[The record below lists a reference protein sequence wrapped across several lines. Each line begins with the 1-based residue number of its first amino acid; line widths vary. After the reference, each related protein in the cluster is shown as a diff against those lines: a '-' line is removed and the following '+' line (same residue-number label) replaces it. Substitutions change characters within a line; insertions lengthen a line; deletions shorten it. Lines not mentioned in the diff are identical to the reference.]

1 MNPVALPAAALAALT
16 LAAPASAAIP
26 PGTYKGKT
34 NQNRVVHAKIVK
46 GNKIKRLSFSVY
58 TMCGIGGSEGSQTD
72 VLLVENV
79 RIKPNGRFR
88 AESKGD
94 SSNGDA
100 TFELVGRATAAKI
113 TGSVEQ
119 FFRNGCQ
126 VFELKFT
133 AKRR

>member
-1 MNPVALPAAALAALT
+1 MKLLLSAAVAALAI
-16 LAAPASAAIP
+16 AAPSASAAIK

-34 NQNRVVHAKIVK
+34 NQDRVVHAKVGGK
-46 GNKIKRLSFSVY
+46 GKKIKRLSFSVY
-58 TMCGIGGSEGSQTD
+58 TLCGVGGSGGGYTD

-79 RIKPNGRFR
+79 RIKRNGTYR
-88 AESKGD
+88 AESEGD
-94 SSNGDA
+94 SANGKA
-100 TFELVGRATAAKI
+100 TFELVGKVTNKKI

-126 VFELKFT
+126 TFDLRFT